1 MPGRPYQAPLV
12 RSIVAPGGRLM
23 PARSHGV
30 EAPTTELVEVQFTHT
45 LWSAFLGVIGVNVRG
60 PLQSSGPSR
69 GLPTRH
75 GIGTAYVTP
84 AHAWGMIGGGS
95 GWSEVG
101 DQGVIRKQPT
111 TKLAIGRGWLPF
123 GSFGA
128 NGAPTPSLPEPARM
142 VQPRLR

>member
-1 MPGRPYQAPLV
+1 
-12 RSIVAPGGRLM
+12 M

-30 EAPTTELVEVQFTHT
+30 ELRTSELLEAEPAHT
-45 LWSAFLGVIGVNVRG
+45 LWSPWLGRVPIDYRG
-60 PLQSSGPSR
+60 PVLSSGPQA
-69 GLPTRH
+69 GEPTRH

-84 AHAWGMIGGGS
+84 ANAWGMIGGGS
-95 GWSEVG
+95 GWSVPG
-101 DQGVIRKQPT
+101 DQGVMRRQPT